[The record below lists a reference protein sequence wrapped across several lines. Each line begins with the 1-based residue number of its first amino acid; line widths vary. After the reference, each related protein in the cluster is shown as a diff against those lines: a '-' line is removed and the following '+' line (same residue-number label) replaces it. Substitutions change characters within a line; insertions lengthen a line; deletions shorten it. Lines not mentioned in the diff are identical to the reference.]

1 MKQRKSETGAHGGL
15 QPRTAKFAAT
25 ILALL
30 VAIVIA
36 FSIESMEQGKQDLQF
51 AERLELHASARG

>member
-1 MKQRKSETGAHGGL
+1 MKQRKREAGAHGAL
-15 QPRTAKFAAT
+15 QPRTATSPSA

-36 FSIESMEQGKQDLQF
+36 FSMESMEQAKQDPQF
-51 AERLELHASARG
+51 AGQLELHTSAGG

>member
-1 MKQRKSETGAHGGL
+1 MKQRKREAGAHGAL

-36 FSIESMEQGKQDLQF
+36 FSTESMEQAKQDLQF
-51 AERLELHASARG
+51 AERLELHTSAGG